1 MYDIQCSYSVP
12 VLATDVP
19 TPQANPWATIEPNP
33 PIIPPDC
40 WGAAVCIC
48 EGAGADLAGGGAC
61 LTGAGAGRA
70 AGLEPPE
77 LLPPYEKKQY

>member
-1 MYDIQCSYSVP
+1 M
-12 VLATDVP
+12 
-19 TPQANPWATIEPNP
+19 EPNP

-48 EGAGADLAGGGAC
+48 EDAGGACLAGGGAC
-61 LTGAGAGRA
+61 LAGACLAG

-77 LLPPYEKKQY
+77 LLPP